1 MNKQY
6 SIQKIIIGC
15 CKNEPKCQRL
25 LVDRFADRLYAI
37 SLRYMKE
44 KELAKD
50 MLQES
55 LLKIFKNIKTFDSS
69 KASLYT
75 WMSTIT
81 VRTCLRKLEKKSLEI
96 IHLEEGDREFGFSP
110 EILDKLKVQDL
121 IDLVNLLPSGYSEVF
136 NLNVIDGFSHKEISA
151 MLGITDVAS
160 RSRLKRA
167 KTLLKKYIHNIQTE
181 RSWKNII

>member
-1 MNKQY
+1 M
-6 SIQKIIIGC
+6 
-15 CKNEPKCQRL
+15 R
-25 LVDRFADRLYAI
+25 
-37 SLRYMKE
+37 E
-44 KELAKD
+44 KEVAKD

-55 LLKIFKNIKTFDSS
+55 LLKVFKNIDSFDNS

-81 VRTCLRKLEKKSLEI
+81 VRTCLRKLEKKSLEV
-96 IHLEEGDREFGFSP
+96 IHLEDNENTVGFSP

-121 IDLVNLLPSGYSEVF
+121 IQLVNLLPTGYREVF
-136 NLNVIDGFSHKEISA
+136 NLNVIDGFSHKEVGQMLDIS
-151 MLGITDVAS
+151 VEAS

-167 KTLLKKYIHNIQTE
+167 KTLLKKYIHNIQIE